1 MFKFLKR
8 AFINNDKKKDEIIL
22 SDIYRQNSS
31 DFLSIFTGRKTKTIV
46 NLCGIGLVSIFVLLN
61 ITYFFTKDDN
71 IIVTSTGKVTEIVYK
86 YFPVDLQ
93 ILYQSTTVT
102 SFEKKNI
109 SLQNIRF
116 DNNKPNK
123 LQDSHGTLEPLD
135 TSDTLDNKILS
146 SFIKNDKKSILGFH
160 KKETLKDTVKFFLNA
175 NFMMQKLY
183 DKYQISSMN
192 QMIFF
197 NFLIFIVILSSLII
211 YYFTRKIIVFVVN
224 LIVGKRIISYYD
236 FEDGRNDGVKILFIN
251 NDIEREFKNKLS
263 DLFLNDR
270 HKFIELTNNLLFQI
284 NNDNSSL
291 LLNDNKIYID
301 DFYRDNGK
309 IFFYYSTM
317 NEIIDFKN
325 ISENPENSSLSEKHF
340 NSRIDLIK
348 QKDNELIKLKD
359 KLLIIEENSLLADKL
374 MNNDIQIANSDL
386 FIKEIEDL
394 YKNKRLNNG

>member
-61 ITYFFTKDDN
+61 ITYFFTKNDN

-86 YFPVDLQ
+86 YFSVDLQ

-160 KKETLKDTVKFFLNA
+160 KKETLKDTVKFF
-175 NFMMQKLY
+175 
-183 DKYQISSMN
+183 
-192 QMIFF
+192 
-197 NFLIFIVILSSLII
+197 
-211 YYFTRKIIVFVVN
+211 
-224 LIVGKRIISYYD
+224 
-236 FEDGRNDGVKILFIN
+236 
-251 NDIEREFKNKLS
+251 FKC
-263 DLFLNDR
+263 
-270 HKFIELTNNLLFQI
+270 KFHDAKAL
-284 NNDNSSL
+284 
-291 LLNDNKIYID
+291 
-301 DFYRDNGK
+301 
-309 IFFYYSTM
+309 
-317 NEIIDFKN
+317 
-325 ISENPENSSLSEKHF
+325 
-340 NSRIDLIK
+340 
-348 QKDNELIKLKD
+348 
-359 KLLIIEENSLLADKL
+359 
-374 MNNDIQIANSDL
+374 
-386 FIKEIEDL
+386 
-394 YKNKRLNNG
+394 

>member
-1 MFKFLKR
+1 M
-8 AFINNDKKKDEIIL
+8 
-22 SDIYRQNSS
+22 
-31 DFLSIFTGRKTKTIV
+31 
-46 NLCGIGLVSIFVLLN
+46 VSIFVFLN
-61 ITYFFTKDDN
+61 ITYFFTKNDN

>member
-1 MFKFLKR
+1 MPFYEYKSV
-8 AFINNDKKKDEIIL
+8 INLL
-22 SDIYRQNSS
+22 S
-31 DFLSIFTGRKTKTIV
+31 KH
-46 NLCGIGLVSIFVLLN
+46 
-61 ITYFFTKDDN
+61 
-71 IIVTSTGKVTEIVYK
+71 
-86 YFPVDLQ
+86 
-93 ILYQSTTVT
+93 
-102 SFEKKNI
+102 
-109 SLQNIRF
+109 SL
-116 DNNKPNK
+116 
-123 LQDSHGTLEPLD
+123 
-135 TSDTLDNKILS
+135 
-146 SFIKNDKKSILGFH
+146 
-160 KKETLKDTVKFFLNA
+160 
-175 NFMMQKLY
+175 
-183 DKYQISSMN
+183 
-192 QMIFF
+192 